1 MNNEDKENY
10 SEPFYKNKSNV
21 ILLIVFSGVLV
32 LAGLYMALSA
42 LI

>member
-10 SEPFYKNKSNV
+10 SEPFYKNKANM
-21 ILLIVFSGVLV
+21 ILLIIFSAVLV

-42 LI
+42 FI